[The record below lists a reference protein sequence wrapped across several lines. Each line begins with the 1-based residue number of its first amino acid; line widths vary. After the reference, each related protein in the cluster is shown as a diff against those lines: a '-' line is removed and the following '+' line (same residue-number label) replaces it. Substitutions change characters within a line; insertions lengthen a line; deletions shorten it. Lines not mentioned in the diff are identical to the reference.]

1 MFKGHP
7 VVSKRFERFEGFERY
22 EGFVYF
28 LYFGFLRDGFGMP
41 SGCSRVLCKLLLSL
55 MPLMPAIMPFF
66 KKKPRKVWR
75 FAINSLTLPRQNHS
89 QSYGA
94 SDDRDLWRSRGY

>member
-7 VVSKRFERFEGFERY
+7 VVSKRFEEFERFERF

-41 SGCSRVLCKLLLSL
+41 SRRFRDVCKDFG
-55 MPLMPAIMPFF
+55 AQ
-66 KKKPRKVWR
+66 KTV
-75 FAINSLTLPRQNHS
+75 TL
-89 QSYGA
+89 
-94 SDDRDLWRSRGY
+94 

>member
-7 VVSKRFERFEGFERY
+7 VVSKRFEEFERFEGFERL

-41 SGCSRVLCKLLLSL
+41 SRRVRDVCKN
-55 MPLMPAIMPFF
+55 F
-66 KKKPRKVWR
+66 
-75 FAINSLTLPRQNHS
+75 
-89 QSYGA
+89 GA
-94 SDDRDLWRSRGY
+94 QKNCNTVT